1 MVWDSFNGGNSQI
14 QRIILIDMS
23 YILLDT
29 DTVNIIQYIWLDTD
43 TDDIIQFIL
52 LDSGYGQRGGRVSTV
67 QQDSH

>member
-1 MVWDSFNGGNSQI
+1 MT
-14 QRIILIDMS
+14 

>member
-1 MVWDSFNGGNSQI
+1 MT
-14 QRIILIDMS
+14 

-52 LDSGYGQRGGRVSTV
+52 LDSGYGQRGGRVSNETPTDCSCAKWKLPV
-67 QQDSH
+67 IVVVSGEW